1 MSNSVVG
8 HHTGLGQEDYQ
19 AISPYLRQPLR
30 SLKEYL
36 RDRKQRR
43 NQQPQETAPDEADQ
57 QFKDQDIGP
66 ARSEGENEPG

>member
-43 NQQPQETAPDEADQ
+43 IQPQETAPDEADQ
-57 QFKDQDIGP
+57 QFKEQDIGP
-66 ARSEGENEPG
+66 ARSEDE